1 MKKAQVP
8 HVSQIDPS
16 EQEKLIESEKM
27 AAMGGLVAGVS
38 HEINTP
44 LGVNI
49 GNCSLL
55 IELLAEVRRDFDDG
69 KLDANQFDEFL
80 NTAQD
85 LTSSMLKNMQRAS
98 KLLSS
103 FKRVAV
109 KNTDEASKLE
119 TVDLAEL
126 VAEFVQTYHAT
137 SNNSI
142 ITFNTRIPPN
152 VNVATYPTV
161 ILQILAALTS
171 NVIIHAF
178 APGQKQCEITIS
190 VAPAGDGYQLSF
202 TDNGKGV
209 AEDEL
214 KKLFEPFYTTKRGAG
229 NAGLGLSIVYNMVK
243 AVLHSDIN
251 YESAP
256 GEGFSVSFKLHNI
269 MEESTE

>member
-1 MKKAQVP
+1 MKRTPIPPAAELAP
-8 HVSQIDPS
+8 TDH
-16 EQEKLIESEKM
+16 ERLIESEKM

-55 IELLAEVRRDFDDG
+55 IELLAEVRKDFDEG
-69 KLDANQFDEFL
+69 KLDANQLNEFL
-80 NTAQD
+80 TTAQD
-85 LTSSMLKNMQRAS
+85 LTSSMIKNMHRAS
-98 KLLSS
+98 KLLSN

-109 KNTDEASKLE
+109 QNTDEASKLE
-119 TVDLAEL
+119 TVDVAEL
-126 VAEFVQTYHAT
+126 VSEFVQTYHAT

-142 ITFNTRIPPN
+142 ISFNIRIPPN
-152 VNVATYPTV
+152 VRVSTYPNV

-171 NVIIHAF
+171 NVIIHAI
-178 APGQKQCEITIS
+178 APEQKQCEITIS

-209 AEDEL
+209 AEIEL

-269 MEESTE
+269 MEESK